1 MNPKLVLATAPL
13 SLEARYGRFAG
24 AASTEPSFGLLCLAA
39 VARRA
44 GFPVAVV
51 EASSLGLAPAAAA
64 DVILA
69 AAPDVVGLSATTLGV
84 VSAARLA
91 EAIKRQRPDAVT
103 LIGGCHATALP
114 EETLRAFPAFD
125 LAVLREGEDTLV
137 DLLQRLERS
146 PRQIPRGVSGTAERD
161 GQGVRVNPVRP
172 PMADLDALPLPAWD
186 LLDGFPRLFR
196 PSPGR
201 LRRWPCA
208 SVVLTRGCPNSC
220 TFCDRSV
227 FGRACRGYSPAYAVR
242 LLKDLRDRHGVRE
255 VLIEDDTFIIR
266 KDKVREFCELLIRE
280 RLDLSWSCLGRANL
294 VEEDLLRLMRR
305 AGCWHI
311 SYGIESGD
319 PDILRQV
326 RKNLD
331 LDQIRRAIAASRA
344 AGLRTKGFFMVGF
357 PGETPAT
364 LEATRRLVRALPLD
378 DISVMQLTPFPGSA
392 LYAEA
397 AGAGAFDRDWTK
409 MNALNT
415 VFVPNG
421 VSREQLDRA
430 RGNILRAFYSRPDVL
445 WRQFVHTLSRPRLLL
460 HMIRAL
466 LSLVRVAAAPARSA
480 SPRQAEAE
488 PRMNPD
494 GHG

>member
-1 MNPKLVLATAPL
+1 MNTRLTLATAPL
-13 SLEARYGRFAG
+13 SLETRYGRFAG

-44 GFPVAVV
+44 GFPVAIV
-51 EASSLGLAPAAAA
+51 EASSLGLSPSSAA
-64 DVILA
+64 DAILA
-69 AAPDVVGLSATTLGV
+69 TAPDVVGLSATTLGIV
-84 VSAARLA
+84 PAAELA
-91 EAIKRQRPDAVT
+91 AELKRRRPDIVT
-103 LIGGCHATALP
+103 LIGGCHVTALP

-137 DLLQRLERS
+137 DVLERMERS
-146 PRQIPRGVSGTAERD
+146 SRQTPSGVPGTAERD
-161 GQGVRVNPVRP
+161 GEDVCLNPDRP
-172 PMADLDALPLPAWD
+172 PLRDLDSLPLPAWD

-201 LRRWPCA
+201 IRRWPCA
-208 SVVLTRGCPNSC
+208 SVVLTRGCPNQC

-227 FGRACRGYSPAYAVR
+227 FGRSCRGYSPAYAVR
-242 LLKDLRDRHGVRE
+242 LLTDLHERHGVRE

-280 RLDLSWSCLGRANL
+280 RLDISWSCLGRANL
-294 VEEDLLRLMRR
+294 VEVDLLRLMRR

-319 PDILRQV
+319 PGILRQV
-326 RKNLD
+326 QKNLD

-392 LYAEA
+392 LYTEAET
-397 AGAGAFDRDWTK
+397 AGAFDRDWTK

-415 VFVPNG
+415 VFVPKG
-421 VSREQLDRA
+421 VTRDELDRA
-430 RGNILRAFYSRPDVL
+430 RGGILRAFYSRPDIL
-445 WRQFVHTLSRPRLLL
+445 RRYLVHTLTRPRLLL
-460 HMIRAL
+460 HMLRAL
-466 LSLVRVAAAPARSA
+466 FALLRVAVTPARS
-480 SPRQAEAE
+480 SRPS
-488 PRMNPD
+488 
-494 GHG
+494 